1 MMLHVMLCGILI
13 TDASD
18 VSLGNKKKKK
28 QLNKLANCQLQPA
41 ASIAAF
47 VDLFR
52 DRTDR
57 VRPIDFRRLIEN
69 SAKM

>member
-1 MMLHVMLCGILI
+1 MLHVMLCGILI

-18 VSLGNKKKKK
+18 VSLGNKKK

-52 DRTDR
+52 D
-57 VRPIDFRRLIEN
+57 
-69 SAKM
+69 

>member
-18 VSLGNKKKKK
+18 VSLGNKKK

-52 DRTDR
+52 DRTDQ
-57 VRPIDFRRLIEN
+57 VRPIGFRRLIQN